1 MCERYRGKPVLH
13 NYPKQFAL
21 LHNNKYLNLKFLK
34 LFMNLI
40 EAIILAVIQG
50 ITEWL
55 PVSSSGHLAIL
66 EHFFGI
72 QENIAYDV
80 LLHFATLIVILFVF
94 RKRIIEYI
102 KTPKYWLF
110 IIIGT
115 IPIAIVG
122 FLIEPYIQAIFN
134 SMLTVGIMLLITAT
148 FLHFAD
154 KVNKKI
160 PLNTKKSFIVGLF
173 QALAIMP
180 GVSRSG
186 STISGAKFLGIS
198 KKEAVEFSFIL
209 AIPAILGATILK
221 LTEIKAGIN
230 TNMIIGSIITI
241 IISYFALNLLI
252 KVVQKNKLKYFSY
265 YCLIVGLL
273 LIIYSLI

>member
-1 MCERYRGKPVLH
+1 
-13 NYPKQFAL
+13 
-21 LHNNKYLNLKFLK
+21 
-34 LFMNLI
+34 MNLI
-40 EAIILAVIQG
+40 EAIILAIIQG

-80 LLHFATLIVILFVF
+80 LLHFATLLVIVFVF

-110 IIIGT
+110 IAIGT
-115 IPIAIVG
+115 IPIVIVG
-122 FLIEPYIQAIFN
+122 FLIEPYIQTIFN
-134 SMLTVGIMLLITAT
+134 SMITVGFMLLITAS
-148 FLHFAD
+148 FLFFAD
-154 KVNKKI
+154 RINKKDT
-160 PLNTKKSFIVGLF
+160 LNSKRSFIVGLF

-230 TNMIIGSIITI
+230 ANMIIGSIVTI
-241 IISYFALNLLI
+241 IISYFCLNLLI
-252 KVVQKNKLKYFSY
+252 KIVQKNKLKYFSY

-273 LIIYSLI
+273 LIVYTLIL

>member
-1 MCERYRGKPVLH
+1 
-13 NYPKQFAL
+13 
-21 LHNNKYLNLKFLK
+21 
-34 LFMNLI
+34 MNLI
-40 EAIILAVIQG
+40 EAIILAIIQG

-80 LLHFATLIVILFVF
+80 LLHFATLLVILFVF

-115 IPIAIVG
+115 IPIVIVG
-122 FLIEPYIQAIFN
+122 FLIEPYIQSIFN

-148 FLHFAD
+148 LLHFAD
-154 KVNKKI
+154 KTNKKQ
-160 PLNTKKSFIVGLF
+160 PLNNKKSLVVGLF

-180 GVSRSG
+180 GISRSG
-186 STISGAKFLGIS
+186 STISSAKFLGIS

-221 LTEIKAGIN
+221 INEIKAGIN
-230 TNMIIGSIITI
+230 INMIIGFIIAV
-241 IISYFALNLLI
+241 IISYFFLNLLI
-252 KVVQKNKLKYFSY
+252 KIVQKNKLKYFSY
-265 YCLIVGLL
+265 YCLVVGLL
-273 LIIYSLI
+273 LIIYTLI